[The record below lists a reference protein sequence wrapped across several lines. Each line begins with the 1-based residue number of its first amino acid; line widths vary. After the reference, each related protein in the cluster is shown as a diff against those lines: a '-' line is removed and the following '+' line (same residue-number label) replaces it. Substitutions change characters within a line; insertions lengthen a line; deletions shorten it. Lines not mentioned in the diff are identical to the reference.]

1 MLPFWPNPHNIE
13 FMIIS
18 LIAMLELPDFG
29 HVTLSTTQ
37 FQSHNKFLLVT
48 SLLEIVTLSL
58 LDICDKEEGF
68 VTFLFS
74 SVRRPKRPILK
85 RFK

>member
-48 SLLEIVTLSL
+48 SLLKIMALSL
-58 LDICDKEEGF
+58 LDICDKEERF

>member
-29 HVTLSTTQ
+29 HVTISTTQ
-37 FQSHNKFLLVT
+37 FQSHNKFLLVK
-48 SLLEIVTLSL
+48 SLLEIMTYNLHNRYFRTPL
-58 LDICDKEEGF
+58 L
-68 VTFLFS
+68 
-74 SVRRPKRPILK
+74 
-85 RFK
+85 